1 MASKNKLARLTLSV
15 LSATAILATA
25 ACGSSSGT
33 AGSTASASSDEWSKT
48 GPINYVQGKDTSGYV
63 QGILDKWN
71 ALHADQKVTLV

>member
-1 MASKNKLARLTLSV
+1 MARKNKLARLTLSV

-25 ACGSSSGT
+25 ACGSSGT
-33 AGSTASASSDEWSKT
+33 AWSTASASSDEWSKT